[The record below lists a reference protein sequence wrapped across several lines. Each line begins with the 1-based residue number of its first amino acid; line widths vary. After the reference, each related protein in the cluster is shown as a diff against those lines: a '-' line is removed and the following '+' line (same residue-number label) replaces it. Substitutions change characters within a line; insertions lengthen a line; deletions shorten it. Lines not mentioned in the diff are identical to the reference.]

1 MTPGNLR
8 IYLGAA
14 PGVGKT
20 YAMLNE
26 GWRGFQRGKDVVI
39 GYVETHGRGHTAEQI
54 RDLEIVPRRSLRY
67 RDTWLEE
74 MDVDAILARRPEVVL
89 IDELAHTNAP
99 GSRHGKRWQ
108 DVAVLLEAGINVI
121 STVNIQH
128 LESLNDVVESITG
141 IRQQETV
148 PDAFVRSADQIELVD
163 MAPEALRRRLAHGN
177 VYTPEKVDAALSN
190 YFRPGNLAALR
201 ELALLWVADR
211 VEAELQSYRQRHGI
225 AQPWETREHVAVA
238 LTGAPGSDNLIRR
251 AARIATRSKT
261 QLVGIHVR
269 TGDGLT
275 TSSTGPLAEHRKLL
289 EELGGT
295 YRETVG
301 ADVARALVQSAVAHN
316 ATQLVLGASRQSRW
330 TELVRG
336 STAAAVLREA
346 AGVLDVHVVSSTD
359 PSLIPQRLPAVR
371 VRLSPLP
378 RRRRIAGLLLA
389 LIGLPLLTALLVPW
403 REELGFTSTA
413 FFFLILVMAVA
424 TVGGA
429 VPAVVAAILGFV
441 LLNWFFAAP
450 IHTLSITHS
459 RDVIA
464 LAAFLIVGAVVSVLV
479 DVAARRSSQALRA
492 RAEAQALAAMA
503 GSLLR
508 EGDPVPDLLSNLV
521 ELFRL
526 DGASIVGT
534 VDSVVVASAGVE
546 PAPPTLV
553 MPLGPQFELR
563 VRGSD
568 IGQADREVL
577 GAFAAQVA
585 VALESRRLQASA
597 AEAAALIR
605 TNELRE
611 ALLSAVSH
619 DLRTPLASIKASASS
634 LLSSDVAFGE
644 EERRLLLETVVD
656 EADRLNSLVGNL
668 LDMSR
673 LQAGAVAVKLQSVSV
688 EDVIGGALR
697 GVPDRGHPIELVTPE
712 ELPWVM
718 ADAALLERVI
728 ANLVGNALEFS
739 PPGEAVRIEA
749 GEVGQYVHLRVIDR
763 GPGIPVAARER
774 VFQPFQRLGDSPDG
788 SGVGLGLAV
797 ARGFTTAMGG
807 DLIID
812 DTPGGGATMVISLP
826 SVQP

>member
-1 MTPGNLR
+1 MTRGNLR

-26 GWRGFQRGKDVVI
+26 GWRGYQRGKDVVV
-39 GYVETHGRGHTAEQI
+39 GFVETHGRGHTAEQ
-54 RDLEIVPRRSLRY
+54 LRSLPVIERRVITY
-67 RDTWLEE
+67 RDATLEE
-74 MDVDAILARRPEVVL
+74 MDVDAVLARRPEVVL
-89 IDELAHTNAP
+89 VDELAHTNVP
-99 GSRHGKRWQ
+99 GSRFEKRWQ
-108 DVAVLLEAGINVI
+108 DVAAFLDAGINVI

-141 IRQQETV
+141 IRQLETV
-148 PDAFVRSADQIELVD
+148 PDAFVRSADQLELID

-177 VYTPEKVDAALSN
+177 VYAPEKVDAALSN

-211 VEAELQSYRQRHGI
+211 VEAELQNYRQRHGI
-225 AQPWETREHVAVA
+225 AAPWETREHVAVA

-251 AARIATRSKT
+251 AARIASRTKS

-269 TGDGLT
+269 TDDGLADGP
-275 TSSTGPLAEHRKLL
+275 SGPLAEHRQLL
-289 EELGGT
+289 EDLGGT

-301 ADVARALVQSAVAHN
+301 ADVARALVQSALAHH
-316 ATQLVLGASRQSRW
+316 ATQLVLGASQRSRW
-330 TELVRG
+330 SELIRG

-346 AGVLDVHVVSSTD
+346 AGVLDVHVVSTAAAAEVSA
-359 PSLIPQRLPAVR
+359 PQRLPDVR
-371 VRLSPLP
+371 VRWSPMP
-378 RRRRIAGLLLA
+378 SRRRLAGLLLA
-389 LIGLPLLTALLVPW
+389 ILGLPLLTLVLVPW
-403 REELGFTSTA
+403 RAELGFTSTA
-413 FFFLILVMAVA
+413 FFYLLFVLAVS

-429 VPAVVAAILGFV
+429 IPAGLAAVGGFV
-441 LLNWFFAAP
+441 LLNWYFADP
-450 IHTLSITHS
+450 VHTLSITHS

-464 LAAFLIVGAVVSVLV
+464 LLAFLTVGAVVSVLV
-479 DVAARRSSQALRA
+479 DLTARRSSQALRA
-492 RAEAQALAAMA
+492 RAEARALAAMA

-508 EGDPVPDLLSNLV
+508 EGDPVPELLANLA

-526 DGASIVGT
+526 DGASIVEATGA
-534 VDSVVVASAGVE
+534 VVASVGVDPT
-546 PAPPTLV
+546 PATLV

-568 IGQADREVL
+568 LGHADREVL

-597 AEAAALIR
+597 AEAAALVR
-605 TNELRE
+605 TNELRD
-611 ALLSAVSH
+611 ALLGAVSH

-634 LLSSDVAFGE
+634 LLSPDVAFTDE
-644 EERRLLLETVVD
+644 ARRLLLETVVD

-673 LQAGAVAVKLQSVSV
+673 LQAGAVAVRLAPVSI

-697 GVPDRGHPIELVTPE
+697 GVPDRGHPIALVTPE
-712 ELPWVM
+712 DLPWVN
-718 ADAALLERVI
+718 ADSVLLERVV
-728 ANLVGNALEFS
+728 ANLVSNAIEYS
-739 PPGEAVRIEA
+739 PPGEVVRIEGGLV
-749 GEVGQYVHLRVIDR
+749 GEYVHLRVIDR
-763 GPGIPVAARER
+763 GRGIPVAERER
-774 VFQPFQRLGDSPDG
+774 VFQPFQRLGDSPNG

-807 DLIID
+807 DLTI
-812 DTPGGGATMVISLP
+812 
-826 SVQP
+826 